1 MKEQRNAG
9 RRVISQA
16 EAQAIAAKAGTGKP
30 PGVAAQRLRPAINR
44 RELLAVAMAGSAA
57 LLTVAGSAFL
67 TAPDPSGDP
76 LLARLLGFA
85 ADVDENTGVKLYP
98 VAGGFAYPRIKAG
111 TFGGRFT
118 LEQKVGTFAEDDS
131 PLLVADGKF
140 YIAKVPPNAT
150 VQPVPDEDGVVNPAD
165 IMAIYQV
172 CPHLGCLVP
181 YIASERRFIC
191 PCHGSTYERD
201 TQYVRGPAPRNLDQF
216 RVTVVND
223 TIVVNT
229 GQRVLGQPHS

>member
-1 MKEQRNAG
+1 MTEQRNAG

-16 EAQAIAAKAGTGKP
+16 DADVIAAKAGVRKP
-30 PGVAAQRLRPAINR
+30 LLAARKQGVGINR

-67 TAPDPSGDP
+67 TVPDPSADP
-76 LLARLLGFA
+76 FLGSVLSFA
-85 ADVDENTGVKLYP
+85 ADVDENTGEKIYP
-98 VAGGFAYPRIKAG
+98 VVGGFAYPRIKAG
-111 TFGGRFT
+111 AFGGIFT
-118 LEQKVGTFAEDDS
+118 LEQKASILTEGDA

-140 YIAKVPPNAT
+140 YIAKVQPNAS
-150 VQPVPDEDGVVNPAD
+150 VKPVPDEDGRVNAAN

-181 YIASERRFIC
+181 YIASEHRFIC

-216 RVTVVND
+216 RLTVVND